1 MLYRIS
7 SDKHPR
13 WLFNFVALRCGAYW
27 RAALRKGNRLFQS
40 EKIYSCEISKIC
52 HFLHQ
57 NNFQSNFIEITLRHD
72 CSRVYLLHIFRTPFP
87 ENSSEWLLLKIFPI
101 KVNRKPMLNMGE
113 ERVSFYS
120 LTSTKFTSSQEF
132 FERLRG

>member
-27 RAALRKGNRLFQS
+27 RALRKGNRLFQS
-40 EKIYSCEISKIC
+40 EGIYSCEISEIC
-52 HFLHQ
+52 HFLHE
-57 NNFQSNFIEITLRHD
+57 NNFRSNFIEILLRHE

-87 ENSSEWLLLKIFPI
+87 KNSSEWLLLKIFSI

-132 FERLRG
+132 FERLKG